1 MQVLLFKNHK
11 ISSRKILDEG
21 FSFKFANL
29 KDSIKDIIRWQ
40 FDIIFNIGSTFA
52 MGISNDYNL
61 LLKWAKKELKK
72 LKSQKKKIL

>member
-1 MQVLLFKNHK
+1 
-11 ISSRKILDEG
+11 
-21 FSFKFANL
+21 
-29 KDSIKDIIRWQ
+29 
-40 FDIIFNIGSTFA
+40 